1 MTIENITIPFVLKG
15 TTEREI
21 IAAMGSQV
29 PGTIKSVSIK
39 PDTHQGRECC
49 RVTITYEKHSTK
61 TLHGSY
67 CPSREEWTKSRNF
80 P

>member
-1 MTIENITIPFVLKG
+1 MITESITIPFVLKG

-21 IAAMGSQV
+21 IAAMKSQV

-39 PDTHQGRECC
+39 PDTHQEKECST
-49 RVTITYEKHSTK
+49 VTITYEKHPAK
-61 TLHGSY
+61 HVH
-67 CPSREEWTKSRNF
+67 PSREEWTKSRNF